1 MSAAAQLM
9 PDLARAIPAPA
20 AIECLLDGGH
30 VQLILPSPVRCQ
42 VRITL
47 HGLEGVICRWCDPQD
62 PADQPDTKDAT
73 MIVDERDHLRN
84 GRSSSAAAKYALA
97 FSRISLAWHSSRTSR
112 SSSFAIVSRTNG
124 VPMAHSDLSGHLSA
138 RPVARHRVRPADT
151 RRASCPVNSQAS
163 AQSPYRLPCRWHNQH
178 GSLGKA
184 EHRVREARQDRR
196 G

>member
-1 MSAAAQLM
+1 M
-9 PDLARAIPAPA
+9 PDLARAIPAPDA
-20 AIECLLDGGH
+20 TECLLDGGH

-97 FSRISLAWHSSRTSR
+97 FFRISLAWHSSRTSR

-151 RRASCPVNSQAS
+151 RRASCPVNSQAA

>member
-1 MSAAAQLM
+1 MPAAAQLM

-62 PADQPDTKDAT
+62 PADRPDTKDAT

-84 GRSSSAAAKYALA
+84 GRSSSAAAKYA
-97 FSRISLAWHSSRTSR
+97 FGHCP
-112 SSSFAIVSRTNG
+112 RTNG
-124 VPMAHSDLSGHLSA
+124 GKWSHPSSGSRWPGAVHGPHAQVRSPLSLGPMAFQWLTPILLGTCQPGPLPGIAFGLLTPDA
-138 RPVARHRVRPADT
+138 QAVR
-151 RRASCPVNSQAS
+151 
-163 AQSPYRLPCRWHNQH
+163 
-178 GSLGKA
+178 
-184 EHRVREARQDRR
+184 
-196 G
+196 